1 MLPPSHVTSS
11 ELVQNFVLAQF
22 LSARGYLLCSKH
34 TASIMW
40 KSLHKARMRIST
52 CCREHTTQPSPTA
65 PPLGEQGVTGC
76 CALVLGWFDC
86 TSNQHNHPSHPVEVS
101 WGRLSEVKPPAS
113 LFCPICCPFLRQLRL
128 LVSSLAGLHACYLHT
143 DWHSYTCSIHTHC
156 RGGTEY
162 LSCTPGSHSVCA
174 VRTLL
179 GVDQKMLSIEN
190 PC

>member
-11 ELVQNFVLAQF
+11 ELVQNFVLVQF
-22 LSARGYLLCSKH
+22 LSARGYLLCSN

-76 CALVLGWFDC
+76 CALVWGGLTAPQ
-86 TSNQHNHPSHPVEVS
+86 TSTTTRHTQWRCS

-128 LVSSLAGLHACYLHT
+128 LISSLAGLHACYLHT

-179 GVDQKMLSIEN
+179 GVDQN